1 MIQIRQG
8 VFETNS
14 SSTHSI
20 TMCMKSEFDMWERG
34 EVYLN
39 DGLWPSCTVEAKNKT
54 FVTKDEAI
62 EMICNEYH
70 NDKDYLSN
78 LDKGKLEDELY
89 EYGIY
94 SWNTFWNRACHWY
107 EAYTNEFTTENGDD
121 VVAFGYYGDWYKAY
135 TDEFTTENGDDQEIK
150 HGSAWCI

>member
-39 DGLWPSCTVEAKNKT
+39 DGLWTSCTVEAKKQN
-54 FVTKDEAI
+54 V
-62 EMICNEYH
+62 
-70 NDKDYLSN
+70 
-78 LDKGKLEDELY
+78 
-89 EYGIY
+89 
-94 SWNTFWNRACHWY
+94 CH
-107 EAYTNEFTTENGDD
+107 
-121 VVAFGYYGDWYKAY
+121 KR
-135 TDEFTTENGDDQEIK
+135 
-150 HGSAWCI
+150 